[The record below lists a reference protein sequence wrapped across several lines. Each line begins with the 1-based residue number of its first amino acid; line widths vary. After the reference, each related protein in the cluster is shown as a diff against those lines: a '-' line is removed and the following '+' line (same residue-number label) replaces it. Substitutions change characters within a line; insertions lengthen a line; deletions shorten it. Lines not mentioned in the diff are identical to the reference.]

1 MAYYLTIDQG
11 NTRAKADIWSDD
23 GGVIVSSKTFDALQP
38 SDLEEFCRGYK
49 PVAAI
54 YCSVGGRDEAV
65 IEALRKLA
73 VHAVEMSVETP
84 MPLRIAYGT
93 PQTLGLDRVAA
104 AVGAYSIC
112 GEGGGGILVIDI
124 GTAVTY
130 DIVSVSGV
138 YRGGNIAPGLDMRL
152 RALNHFTVRL
162 PLVSLDDADAVP
174 VWGTDTASAMRAGA
188 VGGIVGEILYYRR
201 CAGASARTVV
211 TGGQAPLV
219 LRHLPFQ
226 PLTHPHLVSLGLY
239 TILRYNFQQ

>member
-11 NTRAKADIWSDD
+11 NTRAKVDIWSDD
-23 GGVIVSSKTFDALQP
+23 GGVIVSSKTFDTLQP
-38 SDLEEFCRGYK
+38 SDLEEVCHGHK

-54 YCSVGGRDEAV
+54 YCTVGGRDEAV
-65 IEALRKLA
+65 IETLRKLA
-73 VHAVEMSVETP
+73 VHAVEMSVQTP
-84 MPLRIAYGT
+84 MPLRISYDT

-112 GEGGGGILVIDI
+112 GEGDDILVIDI

-130 DIVSVSGV
+130 DIVGGNGV

-152 RALNHFTVRL
+152 RALNHFTARL

-188 VGGIVGEILYYRR
+188 VGGIVGEILYYRN
-201 CAGASARTVV
+201 CAGASARTVI